1 MTESRRYLGSA
12 TRVSII
18 LVYGA
23 IAFLIASHLGQTN
36 PDRSDIVPIS
46 VAETPGKGVRLKV
59 NLEASRPVEN
69 WSVTA
74 DGVMVVDGTV
84 TAHGW
89 SAEIDLTPL
98 PDQRLIID
106 VTPSESPIDSPLA
119 IHLMI
124 SFEGKSWEQTFWSA
138 DDLVESVS
146 LEPLWK
152 SWEVAP

>member
-23 IAFLIASHLGQTN
+23 VVFLIASHLGQTN
-36 PDRSDIVPIS
+36 PDRPGIVPTS
-46 VAETPGKGVRLKV
+46 VADTPGKEIRLKLS
-59 NLEASRPVEN
+59 LEASRPIES
-69 WSVTA
+69 WSVAA
-74 DGVMVVDGTV
+74 DDVRVVDGTV

-98 PDQRLIID
+98 PDQRLVID
-106 VTPSESPIDSPLA
+106 VTPSGSPAESPLA
-119 IHLMI
+119 IRLMI
-124 SFEGKSWEQTFWSA
+124 SFDGKSWEQTFWAA

-152 SWEVAP
+152 LWEVAP